1 MVATGFKPA
10 LLPGLLLLLW
20 VAAVQPLPVGK
31 DKGRSLPLVIS
42 QYSNVGIANRHSK
55 KEPVTP
61 AAVATTT
68 TTTPAAPQVKEAEIA
83 QSQVKEPVKEEE
95 PVQDKVEP
103 EAAVSTVQVSPDE
116 PSVDHQGQSASDD
129 KAPTVSSAVQPQ
141 ESAKS
146 GGEQDVPAALETAQ
160 KTDDVQ
166 TTDEARDEEKP
177 SAVNPPADKEEDT
190 TDAAVAASPSAD
202 ETAPQGGIDADV
214 MDEQTPTV
222 PVQEPAIEEMKPET
236 EMVDTDAKS
245 DNAVVEDG
253 QSGAVEST
261 KSTESSDPIAEQSP
275 AEGPA
280 ASAAEED
287 DPVMIHHLPHEIG
300 PILHLEELFEEDRS
314 FKNSPEEF
322 NPDAVERIKAMKE
335 TGRHNID
342 DDDEEDLT
350 ANEESDENESIRL
363 ERDDRKNDDKKEK
376 VKTKDKKKE
385 KVEKVEK
392 EKVEKEDKDVD
403 KDKELLLLTSKPGKE
418 TKPHKK
424 PIIDDPVKEYD
435 DSSRKRRTPQDET
448 QETAKV
454 NISRP

>member
-1 MVATGFKPA
+1 
-10 LLPGLLLLLW
+10 
-20 VAAVQPLPVGK
+20 VGK

-61 AAVATTT
+61 AAVP
-68 TTTPAAPQVKEAEIA
+68 TTTPAAPEVKEAEIP
-83 QSQVKEPVKEEE
+83 QSQVKEPVKAAE

-129 KAPTVSSAVQPQ
+129 KAPIVSSAVQPE
-141 ESAKS
+141 ESVKS
-146 GGEQDVPAALETAQ
+146 GDEQAAPAALETEQ
-160 KTDDVQ
+160 KTADVQ

-202 ETAPQGGIDADV
+202 ETAPQGSIDADV
-214 MDEQTPTV
+214 TDEQTPTV

-261 KSTESSDPIAEQSP
+261 KSSESSDPIAEQSP
-275 AEGPA
+275 AA
-280 ASAAEED
+280 VSATTEEE
-287 DPVMIHHLPHEIG
+287 PLMIHHDPHGVFPSLLPA
-300 PILHLEELFEEDRS
+300 ELFEEDRS

-322 NPDAVERIKAMKE
+322 NPDAVERIKALKE
-335 TGRHNID
+335 TGRHNND

-392 EKVEKEDKDVD
+392 EKVEKEEKDAD
-403 KDKELLLLTSKPGKE
+403 KDKELLLLTTKPGKE